1 MGIYSQNEIR
11 INETTISNKS
21 KSEIDGVNIL
31 LMDTSIDFLIMIVE
45 KTTPFLFGS
54 LPIDKFDCICL
65 EANFSNKESNSLNWL
80 SRSIS
85 FDFSKNK
92 KIKNQIF
99 IGSEEVKTI
108 YQNLSNYL
116 KENFPKFEN
125 VHNNKFQPIY
135 EPN

>member
-1 MGIYSQNEIR
+1 
-11 INETTISNKS
+11 
-21 KSEIDGVNIL
+21 
-31 LMDTSIDFLIMIVE
+31 MIVE

-65 EANFSNKESNSLNWL
+65 EVKFFKQESNSLNWL

-116 KENFPKFEN
+116 KRIFQSLKMFTIINFNQFMSLINLNYKSMKKKTF
-125 VHNNKFQPIY
+125 PI
-135 EPN
+135 